1 MEKQI
6 LVIDDEKVIR
16 RSFELTFEG
25 SGYKVVAV
33 SSGQQGIDEL
43 TKNTYNLVFLD
54 LKMSGMDGLETLERI
69 RRFNKKTLI
78 YIFTAFHKDFFERL
92 TKAAEEGLEFEIV
105 QKPMD
110 GDELLELVRN
120 LLN

>member
-1 MEKQI
+1 
-6 LVIDDEKVIR
+6 
-16 RSFELTFEG
+16 
-25 SGYKVVAV
+25 
-33 SSGQQGIDEL
+33 
-43 TKNTYNLVFLD
+43 
-54 LKMSGMDGLETLERI
+54 MSGMDGLETLERI